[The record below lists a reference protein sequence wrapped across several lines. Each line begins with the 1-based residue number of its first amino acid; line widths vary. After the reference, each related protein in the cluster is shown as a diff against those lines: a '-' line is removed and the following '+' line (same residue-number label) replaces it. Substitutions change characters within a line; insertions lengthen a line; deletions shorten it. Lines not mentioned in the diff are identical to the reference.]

1 MRTRSPALASAAM
14 NARMKSAGRSFRVIR
29 TSTNRFGGGTRMRTI
44 WFPASFRSR
53 PDGQSTLMTIVDLE
67 PRRGG
72 SLALRVL
79 QIGAIAVVLAVTT
92 FHAFELDR
100 FFVPKELVLHVV
112 AALAGLLAIRALW
125 RTNITRVDLLL

>member
-44 WFPASFRSR
+44 WFPRVGMERYKHSPRVWASDWFFTGGGRSSR
-53 PDGQSTLMTIVDLE
+53 PDGQSRLMTVVDME
-67 PRRGG
+67 PKPGG
-72 SLALRVL
+72 RLALRVL
-79 QIGAIAVVLAVTT
+79 QIGAIAVILAVTT

-100 FFVPKELVLHVV
+100 FFAP
-112 AALAGLLAIRALW
+112 
-125 RTNITRVDLLL
+125 